1 MCLKVLLLESWLSIV
16 ILHENKKIVR
26 YVLLTQFYRDEKR

>member
-1 MCLKVLLLESWLSIV
+1 MLLLESWLLIV